1 MDSKA
6 KFLSGEAYHKLAL
19 NIYATQ
25 DTVKHSW
32 EGTEFAESF
41 HFTFLTLLQF
51 SCELYMKSILDD
63 EGRPRWGHDL
73 EELFSEMNLQTQSE
87 ITANYDNRSESNQ
100 EPKAIFHFIETKLTG
115 IGPKVS
121 KIDFSIQTVLGTLK
135 SDFINCGY
143 YHEEKYRDE
152 RLATEVNYNL
162 ISVLYATRAHILSK
176 HPDWP
181 KVI

>member
-73 EELFSEMNLQTQSE
+73 EEYF
-87 ITANYDNRSESNQ
+87 
-100 EPKAIFHFIETKLTG
+100 PK
-115 IGPKVS
+115 
-121 KIDFSIQTVLGTLK
+121 
-135 SDFINCGY
+135 
-143 YHEEKYRDE
+143 
-152 RLATEVNYNL
+152 
-162 ISVLYATRAHILSK
+162 
-176 HPDWP
+176 
-181 KVI
+181 